1 MSERRRKLGHDPI
14 TIHPSG
20 RPVDRAGFE
29 AMFAM
34 SLVVV
39 WIFIM
44 ATVFALMGKD
54 KAATGLWPTFSLL
67 GVFFLSWAYAEVVV
81 GRKRLIWP
89 GSALGVL
96 GPLSL
101 GFAVALSTPELRTG
115 PFLERL
121 TIVSAVAGMGMIPFL
136 FRFKLPGLVSP
147 IITFSLVGL
156 FLELYG
162 ADVSRL
168 KEVEGFS
175 PRGIIAALMA
185 EPYFMVAFAVMG
197 LASATYARKLD
208 LKGGNFGLASARPL
222 HLVGCGVTA
231 LIAGRLLGA
240 LPNPLDIA
248 MLSILW
254 IATHLWG
261 LRINRIGA
269 QVAMHFAM
277 VKPLVYA
284 IILPMGLTM
293 DVKDWSI
300 FLAALLL
307 FDIAIWPLG
316 HKFSRALNF
325 TLGPGGKR
333 PPLKRPGWMWR
344 YWPYALEDTASS
356 SERMP
361 RREMI

>member
-1 MSERRRKLGHDPI
+1 MSERRKLGHDPI

-20 RPVDRAGFE
+20 RPVERAGFE
-29 AMFAM
+29 AMVAM
-34 SLVVV
+34 SMVVV
-39 WIFIM
+39 WIIVIVS
-44 ATVFALMGKD
+44 VFALMGENM
-54 KAATGLWPTFSLL
+54 AATGLWPTFALL
-67 GVFFLSWAYAEVVV
+67 GVFFISWACAEIVV

-121 TIVSAVAGMGMIPFL
+121 AIVSVVSGMGMIPFL

-162 ADVSRL
+162 ADVNRL
-168 KEVEGFS
+168 KEMEGFS
-175 PRGIIAALMA
+175 PRGIIAALMD
-185 EPYFMVAFAVMG
+185 EPHFMIAFAVMG
-197 LASATYARKLD
+197 LFCATYARKLD

-277 VKPLVYA
+277 IKPLVYS
-284 IILPMGLTM
+284 ILIPMGLTM
-293 DVKDWSI
+293 DVRDWSF
-300 FLAALLL
+300 FLAALLA
-307 FDIAIWPLG
+307 FDIAIWPMG
-316 HKFSRALNF
+316 HRCSRALNF

-333 PPLKRPGWMWR
+333 PPLQRSGWMWR
-344 YWPYALEDTASS
+344 YWPYALEDDSPTPDKAL
-356 SERMP
+356 RKDAT
-361 RREMI
+361 